1 MHRDAESIA
10 LRRAA
15 ESQVGGFRD
24 DPLVAFQA
32 REAFRQVAAR
42 HQRIA
47 DDVESRAPD
56 PGDVQ
61 GDRRVAAERHR
72 TLPQTAHRILREARV
87 GVLQGLVVEAQLGEQ
102 LASVEAF
109 QLQGED
115 DALNP
120 AGQGCTFRH
129 RSLLVLAGGT
139 PTVVRLAAQG
149 Y

>member
-1 MHRDAESIA
+1 MHRDADSIA

-15 ESQVGGFRD
+15 ESQVGRFRD
-24 DPLVAFQA
+24 DPLVALQA

-72 TLPQTAHRILREARV
+72 TLPQTAHGVLREARV

-102 LASVEAF
+102 LASV
-109 QLQGED
+109 
-115 DALNP
+115 
-120 AGQGCTFRH
+120 
-129 RSLLVLAGGT
+129 
-139 PTVVRLAAQG
+139 
-149 Y
+149 